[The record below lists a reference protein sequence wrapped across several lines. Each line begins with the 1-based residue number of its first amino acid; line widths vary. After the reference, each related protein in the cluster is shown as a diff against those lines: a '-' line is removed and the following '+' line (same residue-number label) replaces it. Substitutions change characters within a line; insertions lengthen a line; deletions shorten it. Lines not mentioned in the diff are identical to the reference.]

1 MSVFSVSKF
10 VLSSLVLPATLAFGM
25 SAATISAPAQAVE
38 AEENLSACEG
48 ANCEE
53 IMRRFMR
60 LSRGGSGDA
69 SALVAVGFAN
79 GEGFEQDHKEAARF
93 INMGVRQQ
101 SGLAAYIKSDWLR
114 RGFILEQDMAEALQL
129 LETAINLNHA
139 PAMHQKGVLLMQA
152 DDLEGANRP
161 LLDEAIGLFIDAA
174 DLGLASSMYA
184 LARLLHAGVGVDQNI
199 EEAAELY
206 RQLTLSGHPGARQQL
221 RQLTR
226 ELEAS
231 SGNDALVERL
241 VEADNM
247 ERIQVYG
254 STMNFNAQLEG
265 LARRLDAT
273 GVYDTRSVG
282 SRIRGVSCDQ
292 TGANCQSGRP
302 APGASSLAEVLSGRQ
317 GQ

>member
-1 MSVFSVSKF
+1 MSVFSISK
-10 VLSSLVLPATLAFGM
+10 LVLTTLVMPATLAFGI
-25 SAATISAPAQAVE
+25 SAATVSTAAQAVE
-38 AEENLSACEG
+38 PEENLTACEG
-48 ANCEE
+48 SNCED

-79 GEGFEQDHKEAARF
+79 GEGFEKDHKEAARF
-93 INMGVRQQ
+93 INQGVRQQ

-114 RGFILEQDMAEALQL
+114 RGFILEQDHAEAIRL
-129 LETAINLNHA
+129 LETAISLNHA

-152 DDLEGANRP
+152 EDLEGANRH
-161 LLDEAIGLFIDAA
+161 LLDEAIVLFTDAA

-184 LARLLHAGVGVDQNI
+184 LARLLHAGVGI
-199 EEAAELY
+199 EQDVEMAAELY
-206 RQLTLSGHPGARQQL
+206 RELTLSGHPGARQQL

-226 ELEAS
+226 ELEATN
-231 SGNDALVERL
+231 GNDELIERL

-254 STMNFNAQLEG
+254 SSMNFNARLEG
-265 LARRLDAT
+265 LARRLDAS

-282 SRIRGVSCDQ
+282 SRIRGVSCEQ
-292 TGANCQSGRP
+292 TGSNCASGRP